1 MKGEH
6 FHECSQRIEDRGI
19 SELIGI
25 ARGLVADGVVNELE
39 ADFLIR
45 WLKENEHLT
54 CWPFDV
60 LNKRVRAMLA
70 DGVIDAEERQELL
83 ELLRDLI
90 GGKPAAGKAVNFAS
104 ALPLTQPAPDIVFA
118 DKTSLPGPSPLASAR
133 TARQPWP
140 AWAARRRTKSPPA
153 WITWSSVRWAM
164 RTGCTPPSA
173 ARSSRPWTSTPRDVA
188 SPSFPRTPGRRPC
201 ARRNNSMPPKEGI
214 PSGASY
220 E

>member
-39 ADFLIR
+39 ADFLIQ

-60 LNKRVRAMLA
+60 LNKRVRAMLE
-70 DGVIDAEERQELL
+70 DGVIDAEERQDLL

-118 DKTSLPGPSPLASAR
+118 DKTFCFTGTFAFGQRKDCQAAVARLGGTPQDKVTTRLDYLVIGSLGNEDWMHSTFGRKIQQALDFNAKGRGIAIVSED
-133 TARQPWP
+133 
-140 AWAARRRTKSPPA
+140 AWAQAL
-153 WITWSSVRWAM
+153 
-164 RTGCTPPSA
+164 CA
-173 ARSSRPWTSTPRDVA
+173 ADI
-188 SPSFPRTPGRRPC
+188 
-201 ARRNNSMPPKEGI
+201 K
-214 PSGASY
+214 
-220 E
+220 

>member
-118 DKTSLPGPSPLASAR
+118 DKTFCFTGTFAFGERKDCQAAVVRLGGKPQDKVTTRLDYLVIGSLGNEDWMHSTFGRKIQQALDFNAKGRGIAIVSED
-133 TARQPWP
+133 
-140 AWAARRRTKSPPA
+140 AWAQAL
-153 WITWSSVRWAM
+153 
-164 RTGCTPPSA
+164 CA
-173 ARSSRPWTSTPRDVA
+173 A
-188 SPSFPRTPGRRPC
+188 
-201 ARRNNSMPPKEGI
+201 E
-214 PSGASY
+214 
-220 E
+220 

>member
-45 WLKENEHLT
+45 WLKENGHLT

-60 LNKRVRAMLA
+60 LNKRVHAMLA

-104 ALPLTQPAPDIVFA
+104 ALPLTQPAPDIAFA
-118 DKTSLPGPSPLASAR
+118 DKTFCFTGTFAFGQRKDCQAAVARLGGKPQDKVTTRLDYLVIGSLGNEDWMHSTFGRKIQQALDFNAKGRGIAIVSED
-133 TARQPWP
+133 
-140 AWAARRRTKSPPA
+140 AWAQAL
-153 WITWSSVRWAM
+153 
-164 RTGCTPPSA
+164 CA
-173 ARSSRPWTSTPRDVA
+173 ADI
-188 SPSFPRTPGRRPC
+188 
-201 ARRNNSMPPKEGI
+201 K
-214 PSGASY
+214 
-220 E
+220 

>member
-90 GGKPAAGKAVNFAS
+90 GGEPAAGKTINFAS
-104 ALPLTQPAPDIVFA
+104 ALPLTQPAPDIIFA
-118 DKTSLPGPSPLASAR
+118 GKTFCFTGTFAFGQRKDCHAAVARLGGTPQDKVTTRLDYLVIGSLGNEDWMHSTFGRKIQQALDFNAKGRGIAIVSED
-133 TARQPWP
+133 
-140 AWAARRRTKSPPA
+140 AWAQAQ
-153 WITWSSVRWAM
+153 
-164 RTGCTPPSA
+164 CA
-173 ARSSRPWTSTPRDVA
+173 A
-188 SPSFPRTPGRRPC
+188 
-201 ARRNNSMPPKEGI
+201 E
-214 PSGASY
+214 
-220 E
+220 

>member
-70 DGVIDAEERQELL
+70 DGVIDAEERQDLL

-118 DKTSLPGPSPLASAR
+118 GKTFCFTGTFAFGERKDCHAAVVRLGGKPQDKVTTRLDYLVIGSLGNEDWMHSTFGRKIQQALDFNAKGRGIAIVSED
-133 TARQPWP
+133 
-140 AWAARRRTKSPPA
+140 AWAQAQ
-153 WITWSSVRWAM
+153 
-164 RTGCTPPSA
+164 CA
-173 ARSSRPWTSTPRDVA
+173 A
-188 SPSFPRTPGRRPC
+188 
-201 ARRNNSMPPKEGI
+201 E
-214 PSGASY
+214 
-220 E
+220 

>member
-1 MKGEH
+1 MKGDH

-25 ARGLVADGVVNELE
+25 ARGLVADDVVNELE

-70 DGVIDAEERQELL
+70 DGVIDAEERQDLL

-104 ALPLTQPAPDIVFA
+104 ALPMTQPAPDIVFA
-118 DKTSLPGPSPLASAR
+118 DKTFCFTGTFAFGQRKDCQAAVAR
-133 TARQPWP
+133 L
-140 AWAARRRTKSPPA
+140 
-153 WITWSSVRWAM
+153 
-164 RTGCTPPSA
+164 G
-173 ARSSRPWTSTPRDVA
+173 SRPWTSTPRDVA
-188 SPSFPRTPGRRPC
+188 LPSFPRTPGRRPC
-201 ARRNNSMPPKEGI
+201 ARRNNRLPPKEGI

>member
-1 MKGEH
+1 MKGDH

-90 GGKPAAGKAVNFAS
+90 GGEPAAGKAVNFAS
-104 ALPLTQPAPDIVFA
+104 ALPLTQPAPDIVFCGQDLLLYRNLRLWPA
-118 DKTSLPGPSPLASAR
+118 QGLPG
-133 TARQPWP
+133 
-140 AWAARRRTKSPPA
+140 
-153 WITWSSVRWAM
+153 
-164 RTGCTPPSA
+164 
-173 ARSSRPWTSTPRDVA
+173 SRGP
-188 SPSFPRTPGRRPC
+188 PGRHT
-201 ARRNNSMPPKEGI
+201 AGQSHHPPGL
-214 PSGASY
+214 PGHRFAGQ
-220 E
+220 

>member
-45 WLKENEHLT
+45 WLKENEHIT

-60 LNKRVRAMLA
+60 LNKRVRVMLA
-70 DGVIDAEERQELL
+70 DGMIDAEERQELL
-83 ELLRDLI
+83 EVLRDLI
-90 GGKPAAGKAVNFAS
+90 GGEPAAGKTINFAS

-118 DKTSLPGPSPLASAR
+118 GKTFCFTGTFAFGERKDCHAAVVRLGGKPQDKVTTRLDYLVIGSLGNEDWMHSTFGRKIQQALDFNAKGRGIAIVSED
-133 TARQPWP
+133 
-140 AWAARRRTKSPPA
+140 AWAQAL
-153 WITWSSVRWAM
+153 
-164 RTGCTPPSA
+164 CA
-173 ARSSRPWTSTPRDVA
+173 A
-188 SPSFPRTPGRRPC
+188 
-201 ARRNNSMPPKEGI
+201 E
-214 PSGASY
+214 
-220 E
+220 

>member
-45 WLKENEHLT
+45 WLKENEHIT

-60 LNKRVRAMLA
+60 LNKRVRVMLA
-70 DGVIDAEERQELL
+70 DGMIDAEERQELL

-90 GGKPAAGKAVNFAS
+90 GGEPAAGKTINFAS

-118 DKTSLPGPSPLASAR
+118 GKTFCFTGTFAFGERKDCHAAVVRLGGKPQDKVTTRLDYLVIGSLGNEDWMHSTFGRKIQQALDFNAKGRGIAIVSED
-133 TARQPWP
+133 
-140 AWAARRRTKSPPA
+140 AWAQAL
-153 WITWSSVRWAM
+153 
-164 RTGCTPPSA
+164 CA
-173 ARSSRPWTSTPRDVA
+173 A
-188 SPSFPRTPGRRPC
+188 
-201 ARRNNSMPPKEGI
+201 E
-214 PSGASY
+214 
-220 E
+220 

>member
-83 ELLRDLI
+83 EVLRDLI
-90 GGKPAAGKAVNFAS
+90 GGEPAAGKTINFAS

-118 DKTSLPGPSPLASAR
+118 GKTFCFTGTFAFGERKDCHAAVVRLGGKPQDKVTTRLDYLVIGSLGNEDWMHSTFGRKIQQALDFNAKGRGIAIVSED
-133 TARQPWP
+133 
-140 AWAARRRTKSPPA
+140 AWAQAL
-153 WITWSSVRWAM
+153 
-164 RTGCTPPSA
+164 CA
-173 ARSSRPWTSTPRDVA
+173 A
-188 SPSFPRTPGRRPC
+188 
-201 ARRNNSMPPKEGI
+201 E
-214 PSGASY
+214 
-220 E
+220 

>member
-70 DGVIDAEERQELL
+70 DGVIDAEEWQELL

-104 ALPLTQPAPDIVFA
+104 ALPLTQPAPDIIFA
-118 DKTSLPGPSPLASAR
+118 GKTFCFTGTFAFGQR
-133 TARQPWP
+133 KDW
-140 AWAARRRTKSPPA
+140 RRGREAEGDTLRKSKCFYREFRGWKVEPFEC
-153 WITWSSVRWAM
+153 SV
-164 RTGCTPPSA
+164 TG
-173 ARSSRPWTSTPRDVA
+173 
-188 SPSFPRTPGRRPC
+188 
-201 ARRNNSMPPKEGI
+201 I
-214 PSGASY
+214 SY
-220 E
+220 SHRGGQR

>member
-45 WLKENEHLT
+45 WLKENEHIT

-60 LNKRVRAMLA
+60 LNKRVHAMLA
-70 DGVIDAEERQELL
+70 DGMIDAEERQELL

-118 DKTSLPGPSPLASAR
+118 GKTFCFTGTFAFGERKDCHAAVVRLGGKPQDKVTTRLDYLVIGSLGNEDWMHSTFGRKIQQALDFNAKGRGIAIVSED
-133 TARQPWP
+133 
-140 AWAARRRTKSPPA
+140 AWTQALCAA
-153 WITWSSVRWAM
+153 
-164 RTGCTPPSA
+164 
-173 ARSSRPWTSTPRDVA
+173 
-188 SPSFPRTPGRRPC
+188 
-201 ARRNNSMPPKEGI
+201 E
-214 PSGASY
+214 
-220 E
+220 